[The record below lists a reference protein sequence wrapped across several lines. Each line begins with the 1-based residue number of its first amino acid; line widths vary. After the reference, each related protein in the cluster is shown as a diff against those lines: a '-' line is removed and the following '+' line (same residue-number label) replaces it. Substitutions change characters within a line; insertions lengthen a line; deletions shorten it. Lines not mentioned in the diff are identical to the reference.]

1 MTDFR
6 KIPADGCAEQPPQP
20 MPEEAP
26 DATAV
31 RKKPRKPLWRRILK
45 WTGIAAAV
53 AAGLF
58 VLICSLIVWILTPER
73 LTPLVEEQ
81 ASKYLDAD
89 LRVKRM
95 ELTFWHTFPK
105 MTVEVDSLRL
115 VSRSLADVPD
125 SVAAT
130 LPADWS
136 RLLTLGSFSGGIN
149 VLPLLKGGISL
160 YDVDFHGIDANLVAT
175 PEGRSNFDIFP
186 TSEEADTSA
195 LSLPSITINR
205 FSVDR
210 ATVRYRTAASAEA
223 DSTDFTVNLAK
234 IAMRGAEAP
243 RYHLNFKGD
252 AVSPILE
259 SLRFSSLGFGGMSS
273 VNWRPDSPL
282 ELRVDDFSLS
292 VDSIKSVINA
302 GVDFSD
308 GCTINEFRLAVNDI
322 PVNSLLRHVPAEYE
336 AYTRGVATDMRPSL
350 HVTLTKPWNAADTSA
365 GAPLPSFRVRFD
377 IQPSTVDYDGYRFT
391 DVEALLTADFDGENP
406 DASEFR
412 LSGLHLRGDAVDVS
426 LAATATAVMTDP
438 LVDGEFTG
446 RVDIGRLPPRLRAM
460 IPVQLSGLLQGH
472 STFRLR
478 QSYLD
483 RENFHRMRADGELT
497 LTGLHADAQG
507 LMTAYAHR
515 ATLRFGTNEGFV
527 AQNGQRVDSLLQVSL
542 EIDTLAANGMGM
554 NLEMSSFRAGLGTAN
569 RAASADTSEINPFGG
584 RLTVARLK
592 FDAPADTMHAR
603 LRDASIGASLR
614 RFHGQGRSPLM
625 DLKIDAARMMFGQAL
640 TKVSLTK
647 ADAALRIHLNEKA
660 AARRAAAA
668 KLTAEERQ
676 ARSARRKAR
685 ADSLLTAAGQQE
697 NVDFE
702 LSRSDKRL
710 LRRWD
715 LSGYVKAERGRLV
728 TPVLPLRNRVYNF
741 NMTFNQDSL
750 VIANTGLKLGQSDF
764 LINGT
769 LSNLRRA
776 LTSRRDNT
784 LRMDLRLQADTVN
797 VNEIVHALFAGAA
810 ISAQT
815 DSTMMWGAE
824 NDDLQA
830 ERLASMADTASTGPL
845 LLPHNIDA
853 HLRVKAAHI
862 LYSDMVLHDFRG
874 NLLLY
879 DGALNLRNLS
889 ASTDIGSIGV
899 NGLYSAASPDSLQ
912 FGLGMK
918 VHDFRLDRL
927 TTLVPAIDSIM
938 PMMANFAGTVNAD
951 IAVTTDLHRNMDINI
966 PTLRAALR
974 IEGDSLVLMDPATF
988 RTVSK
993 WLLFRNK
1000 NRNMIDHMAVEAV
1013 IENSAIEVYPFMFNI
1028 DRYQLGVMGHND
1040 LAMNMDYH
1048 VSVLKSPIPFKFGIN
1063 LRGNPDK
1070 MKVRLGGAKVKPGMV
1085 GQRQQIA
1092 DNTRINLVQQIDNV
1106 FRKGISKARL
1116 GRLTFSAPAPGTP
1129 SPSELL
1135 EEEDPLSYADSL
1147 GMIRAGMIDNPDTL
1161 RFPPHDLPAPDPT
1174 HKKSGKKAKK

>member
-20 MPEEAP
+20 MPDDTSA
-26 DATAV
+26 ATGGG
-31 RKKPRKPLWRRILK
+31 KKPRKPLWRRILK

-58 VLICSLIVWILTPER
+58 VLICSLIVWILTPGR
-73 LTPLVEEQ
+73 LTPLVKEQ

-89 LRVKRM
+89 LRVKRV

-105 MTVEVDSLRL
+105 MTVEVDSLRII
-115 VSRSLADVPD
+115 SRSLDNVPD
-125 SVAAT
+125 SVAST

-136 RLLTLGSFSGGIN
+136 RLLSLGSFSGGIN
-149 VLPLLKGGISL
+149 VLPLLKGDISL

-175 PEGRSNFDIFP
+175 PDGRSNFDIFP

-205 FSVDR
+205 FGIDR
-210 ATVRYRTAASAEA
+210 ATVRYRTAASDTAEA
-223 DSTDFTVNLAK
+223 TDFTVNLEK
-234 IAMRGAEAP
+234 MAMRGADAP
-243 RYHLNFKGD
+243 RYHFNFKGD
-252 AVSPILE
+252 AVSPLLE
-259 SLRFSSLGFGGMSS
+259 QLRFSSLGFGGMGS

-282 ELRVDDFSLS
+282 ELRVDDFSFS
-292 VDSIKSVINA
+292 VDSITSVINA

-308 GCTINEFRLAVNDI
+308 GCVINELRLAVNDI

-336 AYTRGVATDMRPSL
+336 AYTRGITTDMRPSL

-377 IQPSTVDYDGYRFT
+377 IQPSTVVYDGYRFS

-406 DASEFR
+406 DTSEFR

-426 LAATATAVMTDP
+426 LGATATAVMTDP
-438 LVDGEFTG
+438 LVNGEFTG
-446 RVDIGRLPPRLRAM
+446 RIDIGRLPARLRAM
-460 IPVQLSGLLQGH
+460 IPVQISGLLQGH

-478 QSYLD
+478 QSYLN

-497 LTGLHADAQG
+497 LTRLHADAQG
-507 LMTAYAHR
+507 VMTAYARH

-554 NLEMSSFRAGLGTAN
+554 NLEMSSFRAGIGTAN

-614 RFHGQGRSPLM
+614 RFRGQGRSPLM

-685 ADSLLTAAGQQE
+685 ADSLRTAAGQQE

-715 LSGYVKAERGRLV
+715 FSGHVKAERGRLV
-728 TPVLPLRNRVYNF
+728 TPILPLRNRVYNF
-741 NMTFNQDSL
+741 NMTFNQDSIVL
-750 VIANTGLKLGQSDF
+750 ANTGLQAGQSDF
-764 LINGT
+764 LVNGT

-784 LRMDLRLQADTVN
+784 LRMDLRLQSDTVN

-810 ISAQT
+810 ISAKT

-830 ERLASMADTASTGPL
+830 ERLASMADTTSTGPL

-853 HLRVKAAHI
+853 HLRVNAANI

-889 ASTDIGSIGV
+889 ARTDIGSIGV
-899 NGLYSAASPDSLQ
+899 NGLYSAPSPDSLQ

-951 IAVTTDLHRNMDINI
+951 IAVTTDLHPNMDINI
-966 PTLRAALR
+966 PSLRAALR

-988 RTVSK
+988 KTVSK

-1106 FRKGISKARL
+1106 FRRGISKARL
-1116 GRLTFSAPAPGTP
+1116 GRLTFSVPPGGTP

-1135 EEEDPLSYADSL
+1135 EEDDRLSYADSL

-1161 RFPPHDLPAPDPT
+1161 RFPPHDLPAPAAPS
-1174 HKKSGKKAKK
+1174 KSGKKAKK